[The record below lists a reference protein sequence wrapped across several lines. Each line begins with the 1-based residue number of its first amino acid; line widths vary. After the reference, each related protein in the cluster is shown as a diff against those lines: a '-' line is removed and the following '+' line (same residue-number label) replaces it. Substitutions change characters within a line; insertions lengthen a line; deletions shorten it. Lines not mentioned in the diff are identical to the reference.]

1 MTSGSHAVVE
11 VWWMERQGLTRR
23 EMLERG
29 LAVMGAGGLALA
41 GLTGSVWPG
50 DKAAAATLPASPST
64 PGAGSGVR
72 HFVSRPDLTPPD
84 VTLTRHGGAGTSTAG
99 DPPYFVL
106 TPADGPGTPGLMILD
121 RAGGLVWFSPNSQ
134 KTIQRLDLRVQ
145 SYQGKPV
152 LTWWEGQV
160 TAGHGQGQVVI
171 ADSSYR
177 TVATVK
183 AGHGLAADLQEYLL
197 TPQNTAPLTA
207 STPVTANRAR
217 RGGPAKGVVFSGV
230 VQEIDIPSGRVLFE
244 WSSID
249 HVPVTDTVTPF
260 TGGTSKVPFD
270 YFHINSISIAPD
282 GTLLISARNTSTVY
296 KIARPSGKVIW
307 RLGGRR
313 SSFRM
318 GPGTTFWFQHQALPR
333 GANTVSLFDDGGAPP
348 KERQSRGLLVHLNTS
363 TMRATLQ
370 RSYIHPATRLL
381 ASFEGSMQ
389 VLPGGRVL
397 IGWGNLPY
405 FSEFTAN
412 GTLILDGQYPAGS
425 HTYRILSAAWTGQP
439 ADQPAA
445 AARPGP
451 AGGSV
456 VYASWNGAP
465 RVANWTVLAGSSPN
479 RLAQAGSRG
488 RHGFET
494 AITVNNPGPYFA
506 VIANSASGQALGQS
520 PTILLEK

>member
-1 MTSGSHAVVE
+1 MGG
-11 VWWMERQGLTRR
+11 QGLTRR
-23 EMLERG
+23 EMLGRG
-29 LAVMGAGGLALA
+29 IAVIGAGGLAVA
-41 GLTGSVWPG
+41 GLTGSAWPG
-50 DKAAAATLPASPST
+50 DEAAAATLPAFPAT
-64 PGAGSGVR
+64 PGAGRGVR

-84 VTLTRHGGAGTSTAG
+84 VTIARHGPGTSAAG
-99 DPPYFVL
+99 DPPYFLL

-121 RAGGLVWFSPNSQ
+121 RAGGLVWYSPAPDS
-134 KTIQRLDLRVQ
+134 KTTQWLDLKVQ

-152 LTWWEGQV
+152 LTWWEGTV
-160 TAGHGQGQVVI
+160 FEGHGQGHVVI
-171 ADSSYR
+171 ADSAYHPI
-177 TVATVK
+177 ATVN
-183 AGHGLAADLQEYLL
+183 AGHGLRPDLHEMVIS
-197 TPQNTAPLTA
+197 PQDTAL
-207 STPVTANRAR
+207 VTAYKPVAANLSRL
-217 RGGPAKGVVFSGV
+217 GGPAKGVVLAGV
-230 VQEIDIPSGRVLFE
+230 VQEIDIASGRVLFE
-244 WSSID
+244 WNSID

-260 TGGTSKVPFD
+260 AGGTSKAPFD

-318 GPGTTFWFQHQALPR
+318 GPGTTFWFQHQALPQ
-333 GANTVSLFDDGGAPP
+333 GANTLSIFDDGGAPP
-348 KERQSRGLLVHLNTS
+348 KERQSRGILVRLNTS

-370 RSYIHPATRLL
+370 RSYIHPTTRLL

-397 IGWGNLPY
+397 IGWGNLPH

-412 GTLILDGQYPAGS
+412 GSLILDGQYPAGV

-456 VYASWNGAP
+456 VYASWNGATQ
-465 RVANWTVLAGSSPN
+465 VASWTVLAGSSPN
-479 RLAQAGSRG
+479 KLAQAGSRG

-506 VIANSASGQALGQS
+506 VTASDAGGQTLGQS
-520 PTILLEK
+520 PTISLAR

>member
-1 MTSGSHAVVE
+1 
-11 VWWMERQGLTRR
+11 MEQGLTRR
-23 EMLERG
+23 EMLGRG
-29 LAVMGAGGLALA
+29 IAVMGAGGLAVA
-41 GLTGSVWPG
+41 GFTGSAWSG
-50 DKAAAATLPASPST
+50 DKAAAATLPASAAAPR
-64 PGAGSGVR
+64 AGSGVR

-84 VTLTRHGGAGTSTAG
+84 VTLTHGPAATSMAG
-99 DPPYFVL
+99 DPPYLLL
-106 TPADGPGTPGLMILD
+106 TPSAGRGTPGLMILD
-121 RAGGLVWFSPNSQ
+121 RAGGLVWYSPSS
-134 KTIQRLDLRVQ
+134 KTTERLDLKVQ

-160 TAGHGQGQVVI
+160 GLGYGQGHVVI

-177 TVATVK
+177 PIATVK
-183 AGHGLAADLQEYLL
+183 AGHGLAADLHEIVI
-197 TPQNTAPLTA
+197 TPQDTAL
-207 STPVTANRAR
+207 VTIYKRVTTNLSRL
-217 RGGPAKGVVFSGV
+217 GGPAKGVALSGV

-249 HVPVTDTVTPF
+249 HVPVTDTVVSF

-296 KIARPSGKVIW
+296 KIARPSGKVVW

-318 GPGTTFWFQHQALPR
+318 GPGTTFWFQHQALPQ
-333 GANTVSLFDDGGAPP
+333 GANTLSIFDDGGAPP
-348 KERQSRGLLVHLNTS
+348 KEPQSRGILINLNTR
-363 TMRATLQ
+363 TMQATLQ

-381 ASFEGSMQ
+381 AAFEGSMQ

-412 GTLILDGQYPAGS
+412 GTLILDGHYPGGDQ
-425 HTYRILSAAWTGQP
+425 TYRVLSAAWTGQP
-439 ADQPAA
+439 TDQPAA

-456 VYASWNGAP
+456 VYASWNGATQ
-465 RVANWTVLAGSSPN
+465 VATWTVLAGTSPN
-479 RLAQAGSRG
+479 GLAQAGSKK

-506 VIANSASGQALGQS
+506 VTANDASGQSLGQS
-520 PTILLEK
+520 PTILREN

>member
-1 MTSGSHAVVE
+1 
-11 VWWMERQGLTRR
+11 MEQQGLTRR

-29 LAVMGAGGLALA
+29 IAVMGAGGLALA
-41 GLTGSVWPG
+41 GLTGSAWPG
-50 DKAAAATLPASPST
+50 DKAAAATLPAFPAA
-64 PGAGSGVR
+64 PGAASGVR

-84 VTLTRHGGAGTSTAG
+84 VTLSQHGPAGTSTAG
-99 DPPYFVL
+99 DPPYFLL
-106 TPADGPGTPGLMILD
+106 TPSAGRGTPGLMILD
-121 RAGGLVWFSPNSQ
+121 RAGGLVWYSPGSQ
-134 KTIQRLDLRVQ
+134 KTERLNLGVQ
-145 SYQGKPV
+145 SYQGQPV
-152 LTWWEGQV
+152 LTWWEGQILV
-160 TAGHGQGQVVI
+160 GYGHGHVVI

-177 TVATVK
+177 TIATVE
-183 AGHGLAADLQEYLL
+183 AGHGLFADLHDNLI
-197 TPQNTAPLTA
+197 TPQNTMLITVYKQ
-207 STPVTANRAR
+207 VTTNLSRL
-217 RGGPAKGVVFSGV
+217 GGPAKGVVLSGV

-249 HVPVTDTVTPF
+249 HVPVTDAVVSF

-307 RLGGRR
+307 RLGGKR

-318 GPGTTFWFQHQALPR
+318 GPGTTFWFQHHALPQ
-333 GANTVSLFDDGGAPP
+333 GANTLSIFDDGGAPP
-348 KERQSRGLLVHLNTS
+348 KEPQSRGILVDLNTR
-363 TMRATLQ
+363 TMRATLR
-370 RSYIHPATRLL
+370 RSYVHPTTRLL
-381 ASFEGSMQ
+381 AAFEGSMQ

-412 GTLILDGQYPAGS
+412 GTLILDGHYPGGDQ
-425 HTYRILSAAWTGQP
+425 TYRALSAAWTGQP
-439 ADQPAA
+439 TDQPAA
-445 AARPGP
+445 AARVRP

-456 VYASWNGAP
+456 VYASWNGATQ
-465 RVANWTVLAGSSPN
+465 VASWTVLAGTSSN
-479 RLAQAGSRG
+479 GLAQTVSKG

-506 VIANSASGQALGQS
+506 VVANDASGQSLGQS
-520 PTILLEK
+520 PTVLLKK

>member
-1 MTSGSHAVVE
+1 
-11 VWWMERQGLTRR
+11 MEQQGLSRR
-23 EMLERG
+23 EMLGRG
-29 LAVMGAGGLALA
+29 MTVIGAGGLTLA
-41 GLTGSVWPG
+41 GLTGSAWPA
-50 DKAAAATLPASPST
+50 DKAAAATRPAAPAT
-64 PGAGSGVR
+64 PIAPATPVAGSGVR

-84 VTLTRHGGAGTSTAG
+84 MTITHRAGTSTAG
-99 DPPYFVL
+99 DPPYFIL
-106 TPADGPGTPGLMILD
+106 TPSGFPAGPGTPGLMILD
-121 RAGGLVWFSPNSQ
+121 RSGGLVWYSPNAKGTS
-134 KTIQRLDLRVQ
+134 RLDLQVQ
-145 SYQGKPV
+145 TYQGNPV

-160 TAGHGQGQVVI
+160 LAGYGKGHVVI

-177 TVATVK
+177 TIATVS
-183 AGHGLAADLQEYLL
+183 AGNGLTADLHEIVIS
-197 TPQNTAPLTA
+197 PQNTALITVYK
-207 STPVTANRAR
+207 PVTANLSPL
-217 RGGPAKGVVFSGV
+217 GGPAKGVALSGV

-244 WSSID
+244 WNSID
-249 HVPVTDTVTPF
+249 HVPVTDTVASF
-260 TGGTSKVPFD
+260 TGGTSKAPFD

-296 KIARPSGKVIW
+296 KIARPSGNVVW

-318 GPGTTFWFQHQALPR
+318 GPGTTFWFQHHALPQ
-333 GANTVSLFDDGGAPP
+333 GANTLSIFDDGGAPP
-348 KERQSRGLLVHLNTS
+348 KEPQSRGILVSLNTS

-412 GTLILDGQYPAGS
+412 GTLILDGRFPAGDQS
-425 HTYRILSAAWTGQP
+425 YRVLSAAWTGQP
-439 ADQPAA
+439 TDQPAA
-445 AARPGP
+445 AARVNP

-456 VYASWNGAP
+456 VYASWNGSTQ
-465 RVANWTVLAGSSPN
+465 VNSWTVLAGQTPAG
-479 RLAQAGSRG
+479 LAQAGSRG

-494 AITVNNPGPYFA
+494 AITVTSRGPYFA
-506 VIANSASGQALGQS
+506 AVAVDASGRELGRS
-520 PTILLEK
+520 ATVRLGM

>member
-1 MTSGSHAVVE
+1 
-11 VWWMERQGLTRR
+11 MERQWLTRR
-23 EMLERG
+23 EMLDRG
-29 LAVMGAGGLALA
+29 MAAMGAGGLALA
-41 GLTGSVWPG
+41 GFTGSAWPG
-50 DKAAAATLPASPST
+50 DKAAAATLPASPAA
-64 PGAGSGVR
+64 PDAGSGVR

-84 VTLTRHGGAGTSTAG
+84 VTITHHGPAGTSTAG

-106 TPADGPGTPGLMILD
+106 TPSAGLGTPGLMILD
-121 RAGGLVWFSPNSQ
+121 RAGGLVWYSPNSQ
-134 KTIQRLDLRVQ
+134 STARLDLKVQ
-145 SYQGKPV
+145 RYQGKPV

-160 TAGHGQGQVVI
+160 LAGYGQGHVVI

-177 TVATVK
+177 TIATVN
-183 AGHGLAADLQEYLL
+183 AGHGLTADLHEIVIS
-197 TPQNTAPLTA
+197 PQNTALITVYK
-207 STPVTANRAR
+207 PVTANLSRL
-217 RGGPAKGVVFSGV
+217 GGPAKGVVLSGV

-244 WSSID
+244 WNSID
-249 HVPVTDTVTPF
+249 HVPVTDTVVSF
-260 TGGTSKVPFD
+260 AGGTRKVPFD

-296 KIARPSGKVIW
+296 KIARPSGKVVW

-318 GPGTTFWFQHQALPR
+318 GPGTTFWFQHQALPQ
-333 GANTVSLFDDGGAPP
+333 GAHTVSIFDDGGAPP
-348 KERQSRGLLVHLNTS
+348 KERQSRGILVNLNTS

-370 RSYIHPATRLL
+370 RSYIHPTTRLL
-381 ASFEGSMQ
+381 AAFEGSMQ

-397 IGWGNLPY
+397 IGWGNLPV

-412 GTLILDGQYPAGS
+412 GTLILDGRYPAGDQS
-425 HTYRILSAAWTGQP
+425 YRVLSAAWTGQP

-445 AARPGP
+445 AARVSP
-451 AGGSV
+451 AGGSA
-456 VYASWNGAP
+456 VYASWNGAT
-465 RVANWTVLAGSSPN
+465 RVASWTVLAGSSPN

-494 AITVNNPGPYFA
+494 AITVNNLGPYFA
-506 VIANSASGQALGQS
+506 VTANDASGQPLGQS